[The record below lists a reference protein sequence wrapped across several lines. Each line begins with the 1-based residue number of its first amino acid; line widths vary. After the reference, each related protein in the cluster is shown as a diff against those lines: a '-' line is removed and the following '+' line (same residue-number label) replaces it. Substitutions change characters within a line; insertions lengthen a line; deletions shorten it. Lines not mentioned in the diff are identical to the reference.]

1 MGEGFNKFK
10 RKIIVEVL
18 IKTIAMGISLA
29 LIGVAISLFCTKI
42 NAIKMNPLF
51 HFLIGIGVFILSS
64 GISFWILFPS
74 ELKIAKRLDKD
85 LALNE
90 KVQTMV
96 KFQSEEGLIIN
107 LQREDTKLRLANIG
121 LEKLVL
127 KISLFF
133 IILLLL
139 AASLCV
145 SAIIIP
151 GKEDEVK
158 ETEPT
163 DDPFEL
169 DNWSIQAIRDLIETV
184 EKSKLAQN
192 VKDIYIEELNDLI
205 AVLLETDLVGEMHES
220 VLKTIDNIYFELDKI
235 NTDNEVFTV
244 LSKSEE
250 SMILTLALYIDDL
263 DLNNVM
269 NALDSIQAMVNGENI
284 PTNCANIDEYLGQTL
299 EKSNVNKED
308 LLYLALTQLS
318 DALKDCQTSSD
329 LKNTFDIYKPLVY
342 TALSIQKD
350 NEDMAKYI
358 DKKLKEIF
366 NIIDDDEEN
375 PEGTDPGS
383 NATDPNLEPSKPTLP
398 SDVGQGGLGSGETQ
412 YGSNDAFYDP
422 ILGEI
427 VYGDVIDDYYA
438 DIYNKMLDGSIPEEL
453 ADYFEKYFDALYGSN
468 KEKEE

>member
-10 RKIIVEVL
+10 RKIFVEVL
-18 IKTIAMGISLA
+18 IKTISMGISLA
-29 LIGVAISLFCTKI
+29 LIGVAISLFYTKM

-51 HFLIGIGVFILSS
+51 HFLIGMVVFILSS

-85 LALNE
+85 LVLNE

-96 KFQSEEGLIIN
+96 KFQNEEGLIIN
-107 LQREDTKLRLANIG
+107 LQREDTKMRLANIG
-121 LEKLVL
+121 LEKLML

-133 IILLLL
+133 IIFPLL
-139 AASLCV
+139 ATSLCV
-145 SAIIIP
+145 SAIVIP

-158 ETEPT
+158 ETKPT

-169 DNWSIQAIRDLIETV
+169 DDWSIQAIRDLIETV

-192 VKDIYIEELNDLI
+192 VKDAYVKELNDLI
-205 AVLLETDLVGEMHES
+205 TVLLETDLVGEMHES

-269 NALDSIQAMVNGENI
+269 NALDSIQAMVNGEDI
-284 PTNCANIDEYLGQTL
+284 PTNCANIDEYLGRTL

-358 DKKLKEIF
+358 DSKLKEIF
-366 NIIDDDEEN
+366 NIVEDDEEN
-375 PEGTDPGS
+375 PEETNPGS
-383 NATDPNLEPSKPTLP
+383 SATNPNLEPSEPTLP
-398 SDVGQGGLGSGETQ
+398 SEVGQGGLGSGETQ

-438 DIYNKMLDGSIPEEL
+438 DIYNKMLDGSIPKEL